1 MHGLVG
7 GNSVSEK
14 SAVNVTDETEVL
26 HEISTQ
32 LEKAKF
38 GAYIDLMQNPFRM
51 ITLNFFAG
59 IARGFGFA
67 MGFTIL
73 GAIVLYAVQR
83 LVVLNLPIIG
93 GVVTEIVKL
102 VKLNVR

>member
-1 MHGLVG
+1 M
-7 GNSVSEK
+7 VSEK
-14 SAVNVTDETEVL
+14 CEGNINANPDVL
-26 HEISTQ
+26 KEISTQ

-51 ITLNFFAG
+51 ISLNFFAG

-67 MGFTIL
+67 MGFAIL
-73 GAIVLYAVQR
+73 GAIVLYIMQR

-93 GVVTEIVKL
+93 GIITEVVKL
-102 VKLNVR
+102 VKLNIR

>member
-1 MHGLVG
+1 M
-7 GNSVSEK
+7 SEK
-14 SAVNVTDETEVL
+14 SVINMTGDTEVL
-26 HEISTQ
+26 HEISNQ

-67 MGFTIL
+67 VGFAML
-73 GAIVLYAVQR
+73 GAIALFALQR

>member
-1 MHGLVG
+1 MSENVETQIDD
-7 GNSVSEK
+7 NS
-14 SAVNVTDETEVL
+14 EVL
-26 HEISTQ
+26 QEISTQ

-51 ITLNFFAG
+51 ISLNFFAG

-67 MGFTIL
+67 VGFAIL
-73 GAIVLYAVQR
+73 GAIVLYAMQR
-83 LVVLNLPIIG
+83 LVLLNLPIIG
-93 GVVTEIVKL
+93 GVVTEVVKL